1 MEFTV
6 VFSLFYLFDWKP
18 VDLIVFFSL
27 TRENVSSA
35 PNRHRACNLSRPE
48 LHFKK
53 LSLSFSNNIKLRDMN
68 YNDKN
73 LCCRLVF
80 MMICICYF
88 CTESMT
94 QDADQVIINLSN
106 RSLQTYTSNTSLVI
120 KATKAINVMESNKL
134 HSPFFRTGIV
144 IASPSA
150 TTAVTKTTAS
160 PSTNY
165 TSSTTQSISS
175 RKPSSTGE
183 TVIMVI
189 FAVLAFT
196 VLILVI
202 STLTLVRS
210 YWVLLFY
217 LVLFEDSLQFHVIFR
232 YILEVR
238 VYYQNDCF
246 VDLNCWLLFLK
257 IFWKKD
263 MSFIFTYTKVDNRKI
278 RLILL
283 D

>member
-1 MEFTV
+1 
-6 VFSLFYLFDWKP
+6 
-18 VDLIVFFSL
+18 
-27 TRENVSSA
+27 
-35 PNRHRACNLSRPE
+35 
-48 LHFKK
+48 
-53 LSLSFSNNIKLRDMN
+53 MN
-68 YNDKN
+68 YSNRN

-106 RSLQTYTSNTSLVI
+106 SSLQTYTSNTSLVI
-120 KATKAINVMESNKL
+120 KATKAIKVMESNKL

-183 TVIMVI
+183 TIIMVI
-189 FAVLAFT
+189 FAVLAFI

-210 YWVLLFY
+210 Y
-217 LVLFEDSLQFHVIFR
+217 
-232 YILEVR
+232 
-238 VYYQNDCF
+238 
-246 VDLNCWLLFLK
+246 
-257 IFWKKD
+257 
-263 MSFIFTYTKVDNRKI
+263 
-278 RLILL
+278 
-283 D
+283 

>member
-1 MEFTV
+1 
-6 VFSLFYLFDWKP
+6 
-18 VDLIVFFSL
+18 
-27 TRENVSSA
+27 
-35 PNRHRACNLSRPE
+35 
-48 LHFKK
+48 
-53 LSLSFSNNIKLRDMN
+53 MN

-88 CTESMT
+88 CTENMT
-94 QDADQVIINLSN
+94 QDADPVITILSN

-150 TTAVTKTTAS
+150 TTVVTKTITAS

-189 FAVLAFT
+189 FAVLAFI

-210 YWVLLFY
+210 YWILLFY
-217 LVLFEDSLQFHVIFR
+217 LVFFEDSLQFHVIFR

-238 VYYQNDCF
+238 V
-246 VDLNCWLLFLK
+246 LPSKWLFLW
-257 IFWKKD
+257 FEL
-263 MSFIFTYTKVDNRKI
+263 
-278 RLILL
+278 LIAFS
-283 D
+283 

>member
-1 MEFTV
+1 
-6 VFSLFYLFDWKP
+6 
-18 VDLIVFFSL
+18 
-27 TRENVSSA
+27 
-35 PNRHRACNLSRPE
+35 
-48 LHFKK
+48 
-53 LSLSFSNNIKLRDMN
+53 MN

-80 MMICICYF
+80 MMICVCYF

-150 TTAVTKTTAS
+150 TTAVTKSITAS

-189 FAVLAFT
+189 FAVLAFI

-210 YWVLLFY
+210 Y
-217 LVLFEDSLQFHVIFR
+217 
-232 YILEVR
+232 
-238 VYYQNDCF
+238 
-246 VDLNCWLLFLK
+246 
-257 IFWKKD
+257 
-263 MSFIFTYTKVDNRKI
+263 
-278 RLILL
+278 
-283 D
+283 

>member
-1 MEFTV
+1 
-6 VFSLFYLFDWKP
+6 
-18 VDLIVFFSL
+18 
-27 TRENVSSA
+27 
-35 PNRHRACNLSRPE
+35 
-48 LHFKK
+48 
-53 LSLSFSNNIKLRDMN
+53 MN
-68 YNDKN
+68 YSNRN

-106 RSLQTYTSNTSLVI
+106 RSLQTYTSLVI
-120 KATKAINVMESNKL
+120 KATKAIKVMESNKL

-210 YWVLLFY
+210 Y
-217 LVLFEDSLQFHVIFR
+217 
-232 YILEVR
+232 
-238 VYYQNDCF
+238 
-246 VDLNCWLLFLK
+246 
-257 IFWKKD
+257 
-263 MSFIFTYTKVDNRKI
+263 
-278 RLILL
+278 
-283 D
+283 